1 MNTRNARPH
10 WIEAFQ
16 AAILELD
23 AARLPAKVTEA
34 KHAILD
40 RIEELH
46 GINADSERYE
56 LRTALQTLAELDCL
70 DGFSRSRI
78 MSGHES

>member
-1 MNTRNARPH
+1 MDTQPR
-10 WIEAFQ
+10 WIHAFQ

-23 AARLPAKVTEA
+23 PARLPEKVTEA

-46 GINADSERYE
+46 GANADSERYE
-56 LRTALQTLAELDCL
+56 LRTALQALSDFANEQP
-70 DGFSRSRI
+70 
-78 MSGHES
+78 HEHLRLVVNHDT

>member
-1 MNTRNARPH
+1 MDTRPH
-10 WIEAFQ
+10 WIDAFQ

-23 AARLPAKVTEA
+23 PAGLPEKVTQA

-46 GINADSERYE
+46 GVNADSERYE
-56 LRTALQTLAELDCL
+56 LRTALQTLADFAEQPDERLRLVVNHD
-70 DGFSRSRI
+70 S
-78 MSGHES
+78 